1 MLQWLVCDQ
10 MLRSP
15 GVGAALDH
23 LVNEMLLTGGLI
35 LLGAVAVGA
44 LLVSLVV
51 ASFRSLAK

>member
-15 GVGAALDH
+15 WVGAALDR
-23 LVNEMLLTGGLI
+23 LVNEVLLTGGLI